1 MENAVGEGRRVYG
14 LVDKKATDINYTLQ
28 HSLGQRILEI
38 TNRLYTV
45 LKRILSTKQS
55 GRPQRRLRSS
65 RRDGLTGQYNLNF
78 LLESTS

>member
-1 MENAVGEGRRVYG
+1 MEYGPNLVLKHFNNQHLSYIAHTDRRIDAMENAVGEGRRVYG

-45 LKRILSTKQS
+45 LKLS
-55 GRPQRRLRSS
+55 LIHI
-65 RRDGLTGQYNLNF
+65 
-78 LLESTS
+78 